1 MQGYLQI
8 TYLEPYF
15 DEWENRQRTTVY
27 DKYFNISKS
36 LHFTSC
42 DYDDVLAI
50 SNDAIFYRTVFI
62 QHPFHSWGQS
72 ARGRHGSVHAQDDP
86 HFNGMLSLCQT
97 KERNRQTRIGTS
109 TRNN

>member
-1 MQGYLQI
+1 MGNNFVIVSILIGCVLFSMQGYLQI

-50 SNDAIFYRTVFI
+50 SNDVIS
-62 QHPFHSWGQS
+62 Q
-72 ARGRHGSVHAQDDP
+72 
-86 HFNGMLSLCQT
+86 
-97 KERNRQTRIGTS
+97 
-109 TRNN
+109 